1 MHNNDPPREEDDTA
15 ADDAAAATSSS
26 SVCDSQP
33 DGPSMMDM
41 KPRIMN
47 QILSRSNQIDE
58 DYNWGPWR
66 IVMSTKLLRPFFFN
80 TLTGIGQFKIPPE
93 LNIIV
98 TDDEPTTESSDVHLD
113 TPSLTTPD
121 ATAPTGMI
129 HEDGT
134 QKSTESTYG
143 GASSLLSVSA
153 IDAANVLCNLE
164 DQDIAVDEGNDI
176 ISIQSESGIVVVPVK
191 QDKWSCKYCTY
202 SNDVNVYT
210 CEVCRNVDDAQKE
223 STLLLVNSGSVSN
236 RMTSCSDVR
245 TTRGSSSSLKRSG
258 YGTEDLYSSMVINS
272 NKLHASNKK
281 SQSLKKGQS
290 SSGSKHKRVKI

>member
-15 ADDAAAATSSS
+15 ADAAATSSS
-26 SVCDSQP
+26 SCDSHP

-98 TDDEPTTESSDVHLD
+98 TDDEPTTESSDVHID
-113 TPSLTTPD
+113 TPSLTIPD

-129 HEDGT
+129 HEDDT
-134 QKSTESTYG
+134 QKSTESSYG

-164 DQDIAVDEGNDI
+164 DQDIAIDEGNDI
-176 ISIQSESGIVVVPVK
+176 ISIQSESGIVVPGK
-191 QDKWSCKYCTY
+191 QDKWSCKHCTY

-210 CEVCRNVDDAQKE
+210 CEVCSNVDEAQKK
-223 STLLLVNSGSVSN
+223 LLLVNSGSVSN

-281 SQSLKKGQS
+281 SKGLKKGQS

>member
-15 ADDAAAATSSS
+15 ADDAAAASSS

-98 TDDEPTTESSDVHLD
+98 TDDEPTTESSDVHVD

-134 QKSTESTYG
+134 QKSTESSYG

-176 ISIQSESGIVVVPVK
+176 ISIHSESGIVVVPGK

-210 CEVCRNVDDAQKE
+210 CEVCSNVDDTQKE
-223 STLLLVNSGSVSN
+223 STLLL

-245 TTRGSSSSLKRSG
+245 TTRGSSSLKRSG

-281 SQSLKKGQS
+281 SKSLKKGQS
-290 SSGSKHKRVKI
+290 SNGSKHKRVKI

>member
-1 MHNNDPPREEDDTA
+1 
-15 ADDAAAATSSS
+15 
-26 SVCDSQP
+26 
-33 DGPSMMDM
+33 MDM
-41 KPRIMN
+41 KPPIMN

-98 TDDEPTTESSDVHLD
+98 TDDEPTTESSDVHVD

-121 ATAPTGMI
+121 ATAPTGII

-134 QKSTESTYG
+134 QKSTESSYG
-143 GASSLLSVSA
+143 GASSLLSVNA

-164 DQDIAVDEGNDI
+164 NQDIAVDEGNDI
-176 ISIQSESGIVVVPVK
+176 ISIQSESVIVVPGK
-191 QDKWSCKYCTY
+191 QDKWSCKHCTF

-210 CEVCRNVDDAQKE
+210 CEVCSNVDEVQKE
-223 STLLLVNSGSVSN
+223 STLLLQVNSGSVSN

-245 TTRGSSSSLKRSG
+245 TTRGSSSSSSSLKRSG

-272 NKLHASNKK
+272 NKLHACNKK
-281 SQSLKKGQS
+281 SKSLKKSQS

>member
-1 MHNNDPPREEDDTA
+1 MHNNDPPREEVDTA
-15 ADDAAAATSSS
+15 ADDAAATSSS
-26 SVCDSQP
+26 SICDSQP

-134 QKSTESTYG
+134 KKSTENSYG

-176 ISIQSESGIVVVPVK
+176 ISIQSESGIVVMPVK

-236 RMTSCSDVR
+236 RVTSCSDVR

-272 NKLHASNKK
+272 NKLHASSKK